1 MKGAGAAGRGP
12 GGGDLPARE
21 VADRKPSVEQRM
33 VYQARLQEVRD
44 AIGKLPEKQRAAVLM
59 HKYEEMEYAQI
70 ASVLEMLGIGGEEPV
85 VPGLRD
91 VASEACAYGHGRPAM
106 NCPLLE
112 QTDLLLDY
120 TAGRLDSA
128 TAALFERHMENCTHC
143 AAFRTEQAVLW
154 NALDA
159 WEPEPVSL
167 SFNRTLWQ
175 RIDAIAAEP
184 WYRRLIDGFRFG
196 AWKPALP
203 LAAAVCRDR
212 RRFCPRPR

>member
-1 MKGAGAAGRGP
+1 
-12 GGGDLPARE
+12 
-21 VADRKPSVEQRM
+21 
-33 VYQARLQEVRD
+33 
-44 AIGKLPEKQRAAVLM
+44 
-59 HKYEEMEYAQI
+59 
-70 ASVLEMLGIGGEEPV
+70 
-85 VPGLRD
+85 
-91 VASEACAYGHGRPAM
+91 M
-106 NCPLLE
+106 NCPLLFE

-128 TAALFERHMENCTHC
+128 TAALLERHMENCARC
-143 AAFRTEQAVLW
+143 AAFRTEQALLW

-203 LAAAVCRDR
+203 LAAAVCVIAAGFVLDHANAPTTTSVAGASGVSITEVDQAEKALDDIQLLRQLDSASH
-212 RRFCPRPR
+212 PEAKNSKTM